1 MNAADLWTEGRAD
14 TVGAAS
20 CRADHSDLIDDVI
33 VVNDLVDDVIV
44 VIKQLTGGVETAL
57 ETFTLFSHWIVCAL

>member
-1 MNAADLWTEGRAD
+1 M
-14 TVGAAS
+14 GAAS